1 MWDVVTF
8 VFPCFS
14 SGCFIVTKMALDES
28 GYLDQVDVR
37 VEKVNEASGYRRAL
51 AVTWR
56 DETRCT
62 VIKPVNNSVLG
73 RYRIFKWGNTRR
85 SKDGQVWET
94 QEGRVEENMGGI
106 I

>member
-28 GYLDQVDVR
+28 GDLYQVDVR
-37 VEKVNEASGYRRAL
+37 VEKVNKTQGYRRVL
-51 AVTWR
+51 AITMR
-56 DETRCT
+56 DETRCP
-62 VIKPVNNSVLG
+62 VIKPLDNSRLG
-73 RYRIFKWGNTRR
+73 RYRVFLWSNTRR
-85 SKDGQVWET
+85 SDNRQVWET
-94 QEGRVEENMGGI
+94 QEGRVKENMGGI